1 MAAKTPLVSVYITN
15 YNYGK
20 YIRQSVESVLNQT
33 MQDFELF
40 IIDDGS
46 TDSSRKI
53 IEEYAMHPQ
62 ISIIYQRNKG
72 LNITNNIALRVSRG
86 KYIMRLD
93 ADDFLEPN
101 ALEIM
106 SSKLEANPE
115 LGLVFPDYFLI
126 DSVNTLIG
134 EVQRLNFSNEVSLLD
149 QPAHGACTMIRR
161 DFLVALG
168 GYDEDYTCQDGYE
181 LWIKFISHYK
191 VENINKPLFYY
202 RQHGNN
208 LTSNESRILDTR
220 FRIKENFINKNKI
233 PTPKTLTII
242 PVRNT
247 MIRGKNLPLEELA
260 GETVL
265 KRLVK
270 TVTAAGKVGLVVI
283 TSADKEIREYYEG
296 HLDGLSDKLHFV
308 ERPEEYARMNE
319 SLNKTIDFV
328 LDQDI
333 VKAFGPEAVMTV
345 AIEYP
350 FITHE
355 VIDDAVNTLTIFG
368 ADSLLSVRPDNNM
381 YYQHDGSG
389 LKPILGQEKYTKLER
404 EAIYKGVGGIVLSRL
419 DGYHKHGKMLQGKI
433 GHIVVDSK
441 KSIGIFSDFELQLSQ
456 LLMQSEQEKEA
467 VVS

>member
-1 MAAKTPLVSVYITN
+1 MAAKIPLVSVYITN

-46 TDSSRKI
+46 TDASRKI
-53 IEEYAMHPQ
+53 IEEYSLHPQ

-93 ADDFLEPN
+93 ADDFLEHN
-101 ALEIM
+101 ALEVM
-106 SSKLEANPE
+106 SSKLENNPE

-134 EVQRLNFSNEVSLLD
+134 EVQRFNFNNEVSLLD

-161 DFLVALG
+161 ENLVKLG

-191 VENINKPLFYY
+191 VENVNQPLFYY

-233 PTPKTLTII
+233 HTPKTIAI
-242 PVRNT
+242 VPVRNT
-247 MIRGKNLPLEELA
+247 MIRGKNLPFEDMG

-265 KRLVK
+265 KRLAN
-270 TVTAAGKVGLVVI
+270 TLINAGKVGMVVI
-283 TSADKEIREYYEG
+283 TSADKEISEYYHN
-296 HLDGLSDKLHFV
+296 HLVNLSDKIEFIQ
-308 ERPEEYARMNE
+308 RPEEFARMNE
-319 SLNKTIDFV
+319 SLNKTINYV
-328 LDQDI
+328 LEQDI
-333 VKAFGPEAVMTV
+333 VKQYSPEALMTV

-350 FITHE
+350 FITNE

-404 EAIYKGVGGIVLSRL
+404 EAIYKGVGGIVLSKL
-419 DGYHKHGKMLQGKI
+419 DGYKKEGKMLHGKI

-441 KSIGIFSDFELQLSQ
+441 KSIGIFSEFELQLSQ
-456 LLMQSEQEKEA
+456 LLMQNEIANLE
-467 VVS
+467 VV

>member
-1 MAAKTPLVSVYITN
+1 MAAKIPLVSVYITN

-46 TDSSRKI
+46 TDASRKI
-53 IEEYAMHPQ
+53 IEEYSLHPQ

-93 ADDFLEPN
+93 ADDFLEHN
-101 ALEIM
+101 ALEVM
-106 SSKLEANPE
+106 SSKLENNPE

-345 AIEYP
+345 AI
-350 FITHE
+350 
-355 VIDDAVNTLTIFG
+355 
-368 ADSLLSVRPDNNM
+368 
-381 YYQHDGSG
+381 
-389 LKPILGQEKYTKLER
+389 
-404 EAIYKGVGGIVLSRL
+404 
-419 DGYHKHGKMLQGKI
+419 
-433 GHIVVDSK
+433 
-441 KSIGIFSDFELQLSQ
+441 
-456 LLMQSEQEKEA
+456 
-467 VVS
+467 

>member
-20 YIRQSVESVLNQT
+20 YIRQSIESILNQT
-33 MQDFELF
+33 MQDYELF

-46 TDSSRKI
+46 TDASRKI
-53 IEEYAMHPQ
+53 IEDYSQHPQ

-93 ADDFLEPN
+93 ADDFLEHD
-101 ALEIM
+101 ALEVM
-106 SSKLEANPE
+106 SKKLEENAE

-134 EVQRLNFSNEVSLLD
+134 EVQRFNFNNEVSLLD

-161 DFLVALG
+161 ENLVSLG

-220 FRIKENFINKNKI
+220 FRIKDNFINKNNI
-233 PTPKTLTII
+233 HTPKTVAIV

-247 MIRGKNLPLEELA
+247 MIRGKNLPLEDMA
-260 GETVL
+260 GEVVL

-270 TVTAAGKVGLVVI
+270 TLLSAGKVEMVVI
-283 TSADKEIREYYEG
+283 TSADKEIKDFYYE
-296 HLDGLSDKLHFV
+296 HLSNLGDKLSFV
-308 ERPEEYARMNE
+308 ERPEEFARMNE
-319 SLNKTIDFV
+319 SLNKTISYV
-328 LDQDI
+328 LDQQD
-333 VKAFGPEAVMTV
+333 VKSFAPEALMTV

-350 FITHE
+350 FITNE

-404 EAIYKGVGGIVLSRL
+404 EAIYKGVGGIVLSKL
-419 DGYHKHGKMLQGKI
+419 DGYMKHGKMLHGKI

-441 KSIGIFSDFELQLSQ
+441 KSLGIFSDFELQLCQ
-456 LLMQSEQEKEA
+456 VLMQNEKENLA
-467 VVS
+467 VV